1 MSINP
6 FKSRYALTV
15 VVFLAAALAGPSGM
29 ATAGEM
35 KVNLSGNQEV
45 PPVQTSASGSGS
57 ITVEDDKSIKG
68 RSPLTISSR
77 QVRIS
82 MKRPRAKPAI
92 LSSPSKRPVKTRD
105 RP

>member
-35 KVNLSGNQEV
+35 KVNLSGNQED
-45 PPVQTSASGSGS
+45 PSGRDFG
-57 ITVEDDKSIKG
+57 IGKRHHHG
-68 RSPLTISSR
+68 RG
-77 QVRIS
+77 
-82 MKRPRAKPAI
+82 
-92 LSSPSKRPVKTRD
+92 
-105 RP
+105 